1 VRNGFPRTVV
11 GVLLA
16 LYGLSVLGL
25 LGWFAYFASNTGVVL
40 EQFSAA
46 QALWLTAALS
56 GGVALS
62 SGLLTLHYSRE
73 SYGAGEEVLFRAC
86 LIDFDGLLAV
96 LGYLGDAYRC
106 VRLTAN
112 FREHPFQA
120 LE

>member
-1 VRNGFPRTVV
+1 MRNGFPRPVV

-16 LYGLSVLGL
+16 LYGLSVVSL

-62 SGLLTLHYSRE
+62 SGLLALHYSRE

-86 LIDFDGLLAV
+86 LIVSTGFLLCSGIWATLIFV
-96 LGYLGDAYRC
+96 FG
-106 VRLTAN
+106 
-112 FREHPFQA
+112 
-120 LE
+120 

>member
-1 VRNGFPRTVV
+1 VGGVRV
-11 GVLLA
+11 
-16 LYGLSVLGL
+16 YGLSVLGL

-62 SGLLTLHYSRE
+62 SGLLALHYSRE

-86 LIDFDGLLAV
+86 LIVSTGFLLCSGIWATLIFV
-96 LGYLGDAYRC
+96 FG
-106 VRLTAN
+106 
-112 FREHPFQA
+112 
-120 LE
+120 

>member
-1 VRNGFPRTVV
+1 MRNGFPRPVV

-16 LYGLSVLGL
+16 LYGLSVVGL

-40 EQFSAA
+40 EQLSAA

-62 SGLLTLHYSRE
+62 SGLLALHYSRE

-86 LIDFDGLLAV
+86 LTVSTGFLLCSGIWATLIFV
-96 LGYLGDAYRC
+96 F
-106 VRLTAN
+106 N
-112 FREHPFQA
+112 
-120 LE
+120 